1 MKTPYLDKRIP
12 FLKKCL
18 YNGFADQLDA
28 LTTMEE
34 LAELEAIK
42 SLIENSPI
50 VSTPDNPVWVVDE
63 TGQKRILLADL
74 GSRVL
79 NSRFILVGF
88 NYFEEYMN
96 GEEFDYY
103 FSNFITPYTPKVNIE
118 VTEEEAVKVE
128 EFLKG
133 LRDGKS

>member
-50 VSTPDNPVWVVDE
+50 VSTPDNPVWVVD
-63 TGQKRILLADL
+63 GSGDKRILLADL
-74 GSRVL
+74 GEKAL
-79 NSRFILVGF
+79 NGRYILVSQKSEKYFF
-88 NYFEEYMN
+88 NN
-96 GEEFDYY
+96 D
-103 FSNFITPYTPKVNIE
+103 NFNWFYSKIATPYTPKVNIE
-118 VTEEEAVKVE
+118 VTEEEAIKVE
-128 EFLKG
+128 KFLKS
-133 LRDGKS
+133 LRDGKI